1 MSHIQNATAL
11 RVLLTGAGAG
21 GQVGQAL
28 QRGMPAGVEL
38 YAADHHMLDITQPQQ
53 VQSAFSLF
61 QPDLLINAAAY
72 TQVDLAQTE
81 SAKAFAVNR
90 DAVAYLA
97 QVAQAAYVPVLHLS
111 TDYVFD
117 GSAKSPY
124 TEADAT
130 NPLSVYGSSKLAGE
144 QCLLAMHSRALVLRT
159 SSVFSATHP
168 NFVTRIVQ
176 QAQTKSELHVT
187 DGQVSCP
194 TPAGALADTLWTLA
208 QLYRQNGDL
217 PWGVLHYAGAPACSR
232 YAWACEIIAV
242 AQQHGALPHAVQ
254 VLPAPAASSTDTMPG
269 HAIRPGY
276 SALDCGRI
284 QTLLGIE
291 PPAWAQALHGMW
303 GA

>member
-11 RVLLTGAGAG
+11 RVLLTGAG

-28 QRGMPAGVEL
+28 QREIPAGVEL

-53 VQSAFSLF
+53 VQSVFSLF

-81 SAKAFAVNR
+81 PAKAFAVNR
-90 DAVAYLA
+90 DAVAHLA
-97 QVAQAAYVPVLHLS
+97 QVAQAAHVPVFHLS

-117 GSAKSPY
+117 GSAKAPY

-130 NPLSVYGSSKLAGE
+130 NPLNVYGSSKLAGE

-159 SSVFSATHP
+159 SSVFSATHA

-187 DGQVSCP
+187 DGQISCP
-194 TPAGALADTLWTLA
+194 TPASELAETLWALV

-217 PWGVLHYAGAPACSR
+217 PWGVLHYAGVPACSR
-232 YAWACEIIAV
+232 YAWACEIIAA
-242 AQQHGALPHAVQ
+242 AQQHGILPHAVQ
-254 VLPAPAASSTDTMPG
+254 VLPTQADSTNGALPG
-269 HAIRPGY
+269 HAIRPAY

-291 PPAWAQALHGMW
+291 PPSWMQVLHSMW
-303 GA
+303 QR